1 MRMIS
6 ICLAAIVA
14 LCPVSFG
21 MPPQDAD
28 KLVIDQFIAKQA
40 KQEKGEEYEAARKV
54 VSGDLNRDG
63 VSDLAL
69 LYTVEGQDGTNNY
82 IQYLAVFVRSKRGL
96 VSAAHTF
103 VGGKGNR
110 DVDLMSIKN
119 NVINCKT
126 MTYRD
131 NDPSSTPS
139 KPGTARFKLIGHKLK
154 QL

>member
-1 MRMIS
+1 MTKLL
-6 ICLAAIVA
+6 ICLAVIVT
-14 LCPVSFG
+14 LSSVSLG
-21 MPPQDAD
+21 TPSEAAD
-28 KLVIDQFIAKQA
+28 KLVIDRFIAKQA
-40 KQEKGEEYEAARKV
+40 KQEKGEEYPAARAV

-63 VSDLAL
+63 VPDAAV
-69 LYTVEGQDGTNNY
+69 LYTIEGQDGTNNY
-82 IQYLAVFVRSKRGL
+82 IQYLAVFVRSRRGL
-96 VSAAHTF
+96 VAAASTF

-110 DVDLMSIKN
+110 DVDLKSIKN

-126 MTYRD
+126 MSYRE